1 MLRKGFAVAALGLAV
16 AGAVGFGAGP
26 TLAATTQIEPE
37 ELHWSFDGPF
47 GKFDKAQL
55 QRGYKV
61 YREVC
66 SSCHAMDLMSF
77 RNLGQKGGP
86 FYDPKYANPNDNP
99 VVKSLAHDITVKDI
113 DTDTGDVVSRPAMP
127 ADKFP
132 APFAN
137 EYAAKASNGG
147 AAPPDLSDMA
157 KAREGGPNY
166 IVALLTGF
174 KKPAGQFA
182 ALTVPAG
189 KYWNPWFPGDLS
201 GNWNGAK
208 DHVPTGGLISMPPPL
223 SDGKV
228 TFDDGSPN
236 TKEAEA
242 KDVAAFLTWASD
254 PKMEERKAFGLGA
267 MIYLLIFS
275 VLLWF
280 SYKRIWR
287 NVGH

>member
-1 MLRKGFAVAALGLAV
+1 MLRKAFAVAALGLAV
-16 AGAVGFGAGP
+16 AGGSWAVCGQA
-26 TLAATTQIEPE
+26 LAATTQLEPQ
-37 ELHWSFDGPF
+37 ELSWSFDGPF

-66 SSCHAMDLMSF
+66 SACHSMDLMSF

-86 FYDPKYANPNDNP
+86 FYDPKYPNPNNNP
-99 VVKSLAHDITVKDI
+99 VVKSLAHDMQVKDV
-113 DTDTGDVVSRPAMP
+113 DTDTGDVINRPATP
-127 ADKFP
+127 ADRFP
-132 APFAN
+132 SPFAN

-147 AAPPDLSDMA
+147 AVPPDLSDIA

-166 IVALLTGF
+166 IYALLSGF
-174 KKPAGQFA
+174 RNPPAG
-182 ALTVPAG
+182 LTMPAG
-189 KYWNPWFPGDLS
+189 KYYNPWFPGDLS
-201 GNWNGAK
+201 GGWSGAK
-208 DHVPTGGLISMPPPL
+208 DKVPPGGAISMPPPL
-223 SDGKV
+223 TDGKV

-236 TKEAEA
+236 KVKDEAR
-242 KDVAAFLTWASD
+242 DVAAFLAWASD
-254 PKMEERKAFGLGA
+254 PKAEERKSFGLGA

-280 SYKRIWR
+280 SYKKVWK